1 MFWVTV
7 RITSNSM
14 QNEAV
19 QTITFNIRMCV
30 CFYEKYEKL
39 SLNMQNT
46 SPYQELCNYISL
58 KPTIWV

>member
-7 RITSNSM
+7 RITSNSI

-39 SLNMQNT
+39 SFEYTKHL
-46 SPYQELCNYISL
+46 SL
-58 KPTIWV
+58 SGAM